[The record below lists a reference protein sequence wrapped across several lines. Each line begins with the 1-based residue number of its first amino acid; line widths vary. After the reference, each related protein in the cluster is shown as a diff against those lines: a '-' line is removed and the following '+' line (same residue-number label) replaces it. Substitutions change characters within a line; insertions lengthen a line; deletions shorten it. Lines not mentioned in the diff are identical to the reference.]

1 VSDEV
6 DTALAMLLRP
16 SGDAGAA
23 RERAE
28 ALEELLAHA
37 DEAHPRLVALAGAE
51 SPPALVLA
59 ALPRFGRGESVPVL
73 EQALRRGPAPTTV
86 VAATALAEHP
96 AVGAR
101 EALERALEDSQAQV
115 VASAADALGERGD
128 ANACAALRAVL
139 DHDDPD
145 VVERVLVAM
154 AELGCEGVSAAGRP

>member
-37 DEAHPRLVALAGAE
+37 DEAHPRLLALAGAE
-51 SPPALVLA
+51 SPPTLVLA
-59 ALPRFGRGESVPVL
+59 ALPRFGRADSVPVL

-86 VAATALAEHP
+86 VAASALAEHP

-101 EALERALEDSQAQV
+101 EALEHALEDPQAQV
-115 VASAADALGERGD
+115 VASAADALAERGD
-128 ANACAALRAVL
+128 ASACAALRPAL

-145 VVERVLVAM
+145 VIERVRVAM
-154 AELGCEGVSAAGRP
+154 AELGCEEVSESRRP